1 MHCAF
6 LVGGD
11 CDSVCAGKTTI
22 VPEPVMNLITPDV
35 GRRGGVHW
43 PTEVGDI
50 AEAAPQTHPHH
61 HGTRVSHA
69 HPLLAYCGFGT
80 RVHSHVL
87 SCVCRCSQP
96 EAVYH
101 VTIRRLLGPND
112 DRQKALSTS
121 DDSTRAGVPGIRD
134 PGIKDAHT
142 TCTW

>member
-69 HPLLAYCGFGT
+69 HPLLAYCGFGS

-87 SCVCRCSQP
+87 AVLCVSMQP
-96 EAVYH
+96 TRSSVPRNYTEIAGPQRRPSEGLVH
-101 VTIRRLLGPND
+101 V
-112 DRQKALSTS
+112 
-121 DDSTRAGVPGIRD
+121 
-134 PGIKDAHT
+134 
-142 TCTW
+142 